1 MNRFRTWRVNRG
13 EAAMAAALLAAC
25 PAACAAE
32 VHVSGRLVYGAVYR
46 VEESDPALITS
57 LNGAAIGLV
66 GRASGG
72 NADDANLNYRRGDA
86 ASRALKGYLDLAASA
101 GDTSAL
107 VRLKAWH
114 DYALLG
120 DGRPWG
126 NSPNGY
132 AAGAPLSDA
141 GAPLRSRFSGIAF
154 GEAWVQQRAT
164 FGEARLT
171 ARLGQQNLNWGTR
184 FATPGGLEALNPKDL
199 PALHRAGA
207 VAQETKVAVPMLF
220 GRLDMAGGVA
230 LEAYYQTGFR
240 GNVFDMCGSF
250 WAISDYVTDGCN
262 KIMSGQPQVTDRAR
276 LPLGAYMG
284 RLPTPKPGRAEF
296 GVSAGWQ
303 IAPGFDAALYHARYN
318 SRIALPGLRRTT
330 RPNGPALIPGNPDG
344 RNMAYFTEY
353 PEGLAISAASFTRK
367 SGANTVYGEL
377 SWRPRTPFMIS
388 PGDVVP
394 PFLSP
399 TAIALLRD
407 RANAVPPGGLF
418 HGFDLHPLA
427 QAQLGV
433 QHELA
438 LGSVGLTLGAEV
450 VAKHT
455 PGLPDQALQRY
466 GRSDLFGVGP
476 VQGVCPSPGP
486 DPVRQCTLRGYTT
499 ADSFAYRLRGELR
512 LPALAPGLASSASVA
527 FAHDVRGWSGDLLI
541 NEGRKT
547 AVVALRFEY
556 LQRYVADVSYMP
568 IWGGDYNVTADRDA
582 FALSL
587 GIKF

>member
-1 MNRFRTWRVNRG
+1 MNRFRTRRVSG
-13 EAAMAAALLAAC
+13 ADAVMAAALLAAF
-25 PAACAAE
+25 PACAAD
-32 VHVSGRLVYGAVYR
+32 VHVSGRVAYGAVYR

-66 GRASGG
+66 GRGSGG

-86 ASRALKGYLDLAASA
+86 ASRALKAYFDVTASA
-101 GDTSAL
+101 GDWTGL
-107 VRLKAWH
+107 VRVKAWH

-132 AAGAPLSDA
+132 TPGAPLSDA
-141 GAPLRSRFSGIAF
+141 GAPLRSRFSGVAF

-164 FGEARLT
+164 LGATRLT
-171 ARLGQQNLNWGTR
+171 ARLGQQNLNWGAR
-184 FATPGGLEALNPKDL
+184 FATPGGLEALNPRDL

-207 VAQETKVAVPMLF
+207 VPQETRVAVPMLF
-220 GRLDMAGGVA
+220 GRLDTAGGIAV
-230 LEAYYQTGFR
+230 EAYYQTGFR
-240 GNVFDMCGSF
+240 GNVVDMCGSF
-250 WAISDYVTDGCN
+250 WAISDYVADGCN
-262 KIMSGQPQVTDRAR
+262 KVMSGPPQVSDRAR
-276 LPLGAYMG
+276 VPLGAYMG
-284 RLPTPKPGRAEF
+284 RLPTPKPGRAEY
-296 GVSAGWQ
+296 GVSVGWQ
-303 IAPGFDAALYHARYN
+303 IAPGLEAALYHARYN
-318 SRIALPGLRRTT
+318 SRIALPSLRRST
-330 RPNGPALIPGNPDG
+330 RPNGPALIPGDPDG

-367 SGANTVYGEL
+367 AGANTVYGEL

-399 TAIALLRD
+399 TAIALLRE

-433 QHELA
+433 QHEWT
-438 LGSVGLTLGAEV
+438 LGATGLTLGAEV

-466 GRSDLFGVGP
+466 GRSDIFGVGP
-476 VQGVCPSPGP
+476 VQGVCPQPIG
-486 DPVRQCTLRGYTT
+486 DAARQCTLRGYTT
-499 ADSFAYRLRGELR
+499 ADSFAYRLRAELR
-512 LPALAPGLASSASVA
+512 LPPPAPGLAASASLA

-568 IWGGDYNVTADRDA
+568 VWGGDYNVTADRDA
-582 FALSL
+582 LALSL